1 MRSLFLLVSLFAALP
16 AQAQLLNTT
25 PSAAPAPEVSE
36 LDRKLAE
43 LKDPLELMQMATRY
57 RQAGDAAAEA
67 SVWKRLSQVRP
78 HLGDYRYNYAAASAQ
93 QDKKSET
100 YNALLELQAQGYA
113 FDPRGDQR
121 FAKVTTTEV
130 WTYLL
135 QGFDENRKPFGDG
148 SVLTPLPGEDL
159 LIESLAWDPTRKKAL
174 VGSAR
179 EGTVSIVGDDGTLRT
194 LITSNAENGMWAV
207 FDLVVDPKRNLLWV
221 ASTAVPHF
229 KRYDAEQDLGRAGLF
244 KFELDTGKFIK
255 RFLSPVAPGQSFFMS
270 SLAVAADGTVF
281 AADGVNNAVYMVRDD
296 QLKRLFHAPVLGS
309 VRGLTLSDDGN
320 TLYFADYERGLFGFD
335 LLKGAPFEV
344 LPGPKLALGGIEDLV
359 WWRGQLAFVQ
369 NGMVPKRIMR
379 VKLSEDGR
387 SVIGVQPVE
396 ANRKEMPMPTVAT
409 LDGDRLIVLGNSQKD
424 GYDRFGLPKDK
435 QKLGRQVLFQTDL
448 TFGETA
454 EAKPN

>member
-1 MRSLFLLVSLFAALP
+1 MRSLLLFASLFAAVP

-25 PSAAPAPEVSE
+25 PSAAPAVSE

-43 LKDPLELMQMATRY
+43 VKDPAELLQIATRY
-57 RQAGDAAAEA
+57 RQAGDAASEA
-67 SVWKRLSQVRP
+67 SAWKRLSQVRP
-78 HLGDYRYNYAAASAQ
+78 HLGAYRYNFAAASAL

-100 YNALLELQAQGYA
+100 YNALLELQGQGYA

-121 FAKVTTTEV
+121 FAKVTSTEV

-135 QGFDENRKPFGDG
+135 QGFDENRKPFGEG
-148 SVLTPLPGEDL
+148 SVLARLPGEDL

-179 EGTVSIVGDDGTLRT
+179 EGTVSVVGADGNLRP
-194 LITSNAENGMWAV
+194 LITANAENGMWAV
-207 FDLVVDPKRNLLWV
+207 FDLVVDPQRNLLWV

-229 KRYDAEQDLGRAGLF
+229 KRYNAEKDLGRAGLF

-255 RFLSPVAPGQSFFMS
+255 RFLSPAAPGQSFFMS

-309 VRGLTLSDDGN
+309 VRGMTLSADGK

-335 LLKGAPFEV
+335 LTKGAPFEV

-369 NGMVPKRIMR
+369 NGMIPKRIMR
-379 VKLSEDGR
+379 AKLSEDGR
-387 SVIGVQPVE
+387 SVVGVQPVE
-396 ANRKEMPMPTVAT
+396 ANREEMPMPTVAA
-409 LDGDRLIVLGNSQKD
+409 LDGDRLIVLGNSQKE

-454 EAKPN
+454 EAKPD